1 MKKLFY
7 TTLMLL
13 MCAVLKTNAQAVI
26 PGASTTQTISQDLS
40 LGKVTI
46 TYSRPNVKGRKIFG
60 GLQPYGEVWRTGANA
75 ATTITLTENTIIE
88 GNKVPAG
95 EYGLFTIP
103 GPDEWTIIL
112 NKTFHQ
118 WGAYTYK
125 QADDLLRFKIKPT
138 TMNKSVETFTMQ
150 FSDATATS
158 NDLNLIWDKTAVRI
172 HFESDDDAQV
182 MANIDTLMQK
192 APKDN
197 ASVAIQY
204 YYENNKDLSKALGWA
219 TAAQNGDPKDP
230 YYMLWIA
237 RLKLKM
243 GDKPGAIEAAIKG
256 IQLARDNKD
265 DEYVRLNQMVLDKAK
280 ATLNSKTHGKSK
292 KLFN

>member
-7 TTLMLL
+7 FTVMLMA
-13 MCAVLKTNAQAVI
+13 CAVLKTNAQARI

-60 GLQPYGEVWRTGANA
+60 ALQPYGEVWRTGANA
-75 ATTITLTENTIIE
+75 ATTITFTEDVVIE

-95 EYGLFTIP
+95 EYGLFSIP

-125 QADDLLRFKIKPT
+125 QGDDLLRFKVKPM
-138 TMNKSVETFTMQ
+138 TMDEPVETFTMQ
-150 FSDATATS
+150 FANATTKSA
-158 NDLNLIWDKTAVRI
+158 DLHLMWDKTAVAI

-182 MANIDTLMQK
+182 MANIDTLMSGAK
-192 APKDN
+192 KPYFD
-197 ASVAIQY
+197 AIQY
-204 YYENNKDLSKALGWA
+204 YYENNKDMNKALAWTLEA
-219 TAAQNGDPKDP
+219 EKTDPTGP
-230 YYMLWIA
+230 YYILWEGRI
-237 RLKLKM
+237 RLKM
-243 GDKPGAIEAAIKG
+243 GDKQGAIKAAQEGVRRAQIS
-256 IQLARDNKD
+256 KD
-265 DEYVRLNQMVLDKAK
+265 AEYERLNQMVLDKAK
-280 ATLNSKTHGKSK
+280 S
-292 KLFN
+292 